1 MRTNSIFFSANTVK
15 SANKFLMTNSPGLMS
30 SSMTGPECN
39 VLSFCAPHGST
50 IALLNAGPNAFGS
63 APVNDY
69 FKKVTN
75 TK

>member
-1 MRTNSIFFSANTVK
+1 
-15 SANKFLMTNSPGLMS
+15 
-30 SSMTGPECN
+30 MTGPECN

-50 IALLNAGPNAFGS
+50 IALLNAGPNVFGS
-63 APVNDY
+63 APVNNY